1 MTRAT
6 FLVLGLLVLAGPLTG
21 AAAAG
26 AASPV
31 DDQTPE
37 LSTTQDHGPCLMPV
51 TPYVDPSNPKNLW
64 YERDEVWR
72 GVETYVEWRVC
83 QALSPAENAV
93 NHGIGEVENATGEDL
108 PAFSFP
114 PVDVP
119 SYPGV

>member
-6 FLVLGLLVLAGPLTG
+6 ILVLGLLVLAGPLTG
-21 AAAAG
+21 AAAAEV
-26 AASPV
+26 SSTEE
-31 DDQTPE
+31 TPE

-51 TPYVDPSNPKNLW
+51 TPSVDPSNPKNVW
-64 YERDEVWR
+64 HERDEIWR
-72 GVETYVEWRVC
+72 GAEEYVEWRVC
-83 QALSPAENAV
+83 QALSPAENAI
-93 NHGIGEVENATGEDL
+93 NHGIETAENATGEDL